1 MNISVKNNLRLSIF
15 LPVILIGFLPITGCN
30 PPSPTPTGQASSP
43 GTSPVVS
50 PETSPV
56 VSPETSPGTSSP
68 EVTSSPSVAPN
79 TSSNSGNWYSY
90 KSTDGSYSVDF
101 PAQPQE
107 QKRSVD
113 SAGKK
118 IDFTLVNYPDQANKR
133 FYAAAV
139 SNVPL
144 PPGAKFDV
152 EKGLDGARDNA
163 VKSANAKLIK
173 EEKITLNGYEGREL
187 TMQGQGTL
195 VAKQRMFADPKNF
208 KLYQAILVAEDGKVD
223 FPEAKQFFDSFQ
235 IK

>member
-15 LPVILIGFLPITGCN
+15 IPVILIGFLPITGCN
-30 PPSPTPTGQASSP
+30 PPSPSPTGQASSP
-43 GTSPVVS
+43 GTSP
-50 PETSPV
+50 ETSPG
-56 VSPETSPGTSSP
+56 TSPGTSSP
-68 EVTSSPSVAPN
+68 EVTSSPGVTSSPSVAPN

-107 QKRSVD
+107 QKRTVD

-133 FYAAAV
+133 FYATAV

-144 PPGAKFDV
+144 PPGVKFDV
-152 EKGLDGARDNA
+152 EKGLNGARDNA

-173 EEKITLNGYEGREL
+173 EDKIKLNGYEGREL